1 MQKSKIKYS
10 LIIPVFNRPEEIEV
24 VLSCLAKQTYS
35 NFEIIIVESGSNNT
49 AESVVNSYKTQLDAH
64 WFMYKNDGQGFS
76 RNYGMTKAT
85 GDYFIILDSD
95 ILLDNNYLD
104 SVNTHLQKNWLDAF
118 GGPDKSHDSFTNT
131 QKAVD
136 HVMTSTLTTGGIRG
150 NKKHVGKFYPRSF
163 NMGLSREVYDKTLG
177 YKWPF
182 FGEDIELSRRIMENG
197 FSTGLIPEAH
207 VYHKRK
213 TSLINHWKQMNFF
226 GRARINIYKAF
237 PDTLKVT
244 HFFPALFTIFFL
256 TTLLITTFFFVTNFT
271 FVSIIIGNY
280 SIPDEP
286 QCVFQTLNEHLI
298 LSFSWLSLISY
309 LSIISVSGM
318 IKYKSIAVGLISIP
332 ATFTQMIGYGTG
344 FIKDFTK
351 RVILG
356 KEYNFINKD

>member
-1 MQKSKIKYS
+1 MQKSSIKYS
-10 LIIPVFNRPEEIEV
+10 LIIPVFNRPEEIED
-24 VLSCLAKQTYS
+24 VLSCLVKQTYT
-35 NFEIIIVESGSNNT
+35 NFEIIIAESGSTNT
-49 AESVVNSYKTQLDAH
+49 SESVVNSYKDRLDAH
-64 WFMYKNDGQGFS
+64 WFMYKNDGQGFT
-76 RNYGMTKAT
+76 RNFGMKKAS

-95 ILLDNNYLD
+95 ILLDDNYLE
-104 SVNTHLQKNWLDAF
+104 SVNNHLQTNWLDAF
-118 GGPDKSHDSFTNT
+118 GGPDRYHESFTNT

-136 HVMTSTLTTGGIRG
+136 HVMTSLFTTGGIRG

-163 NMGLSREVYDKTLG
+163 NMGFSREVYDKTLG

-213 TSLINHWKQMNFF
+213 TSLTNHWKQMNFF

-237 PDTLKVT
+237 PDTLKLT
-244 HFFPALFTIFFL
+244 HFFPAVFTIWV
-256 TTLLITTFFFVTNFT
+256 IK
-271 FVSIIIGNY
+271 
-280 SIPDEP
+280 
-286 QCVFQTLNEHLI
+286 LI
-298 LSFSWLSLISY
+298 LVSFILPLTSFIPYKLLTLASLGTILGWSFLFIY
-309 LSIISVSGM
+309 LIAIAISGM
-318 IKYKSIAVGLISIP
+318 IKYKSITVGLISIP

-351 RVILG
+351 RVILV